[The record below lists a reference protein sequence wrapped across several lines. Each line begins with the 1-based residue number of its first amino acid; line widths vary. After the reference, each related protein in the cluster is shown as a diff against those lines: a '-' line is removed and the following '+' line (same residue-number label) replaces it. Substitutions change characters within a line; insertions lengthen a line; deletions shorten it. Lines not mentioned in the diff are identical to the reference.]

1 MKKSRNIYLV
11 GPLGA
16 GKSTIGRY
24 LADELKMDFFD
35 TDTVIEERCGAEISW
50 IFDVEG
56 EAGFR
61 KREEKVVH
69 DLTEK
74 TGIVLATGGGVVES
88 GANRARLSA
97 RGTVVY
103 LKVDLEHQLDRTM
116 KDKKRPLLQQGD
128 KREVLQ
134 ELNSRREPLYKEV
147 AEFEV
152 TTGDRSVRTVANE
165 IIQMV
170 TADDL

>member
-24 LADELKMDFFD
+24 LADELKMEFFD

-56 EAGFR
+56 ESGFR

-88 GANRARLSA
+88 EANRSRLSA

-128 KREVLQ
+128 KREVLL
-134 ELNSRREPLYKEV
+134 ELNARREPLYKEV

-152 TTGDRSVRTVANE
+152 TTGDRSVRMVANE

>member
-11 GPLGA
+11 GQLGA

-24 LADELKMDFFD
+24 LADELKMGFFD

-56 EAGFR
+56 ESGFR

-74 TGIVLATGGGVVES
+74 TGIVLATGGGAVES
-88 GANRARLSA
+88 EANRARLSA

-103 LKVDLEHQLDRTM
+103 LKVDLGHQLDRTI

-128 KREVLQ
+128 KREILQ
-134 ELNSRREPLYKEV
+134 ELNSRREPLYQEV

-152 TTGDRSVRTVANE
+152 TTGDRSVRMVANE